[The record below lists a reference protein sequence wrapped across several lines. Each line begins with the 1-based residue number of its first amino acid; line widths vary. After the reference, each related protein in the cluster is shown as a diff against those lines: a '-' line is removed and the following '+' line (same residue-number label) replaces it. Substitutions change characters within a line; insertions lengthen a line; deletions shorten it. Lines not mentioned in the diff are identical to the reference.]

1 MIIFDNVSKVYPNG
15 VVGLKDIDL
24 TIEDGEFV
32 SIIGL
37 SGAGKSTLLRSINR
51 LAETTKGDIRSQS
64 FNLVKRSTVQKNV
77 LSGRLGYYS
86 TWKSILGLFTKE
98 DYQQTKEALEKVGL
112 SDKLQTRSDELSGG
126 QQQRV
131 SIARALVQQA
141 PIILADEPVASLDP
155 ITTQKVM
162 MDLKNINQTM
172 DKTVIVNLHSVPLAR
187 EFSTRVL
194 ALKAA
199 QVVFD
204 GRPDDLTDERLEQIY
219 GNAIFEEKAGEIDE
233 LERNRSL

>member
-1 MIIFDNVSKVYPNG
+1 
-15 VVGLKDIDL
+15 
-24 TIEDGEFV
+24 
-32 SIIGL
+32 
-37 SGAGKSTLLRSINR
+37 
-51 LAETTKGDIRSQS
+51 
-64 FNLVKRSTVQKNV
+64 
-77 LSGRLGYYS
+77 
-86 TWKSILGLFTKE
+86 
-98 DYQQTKEALEKVGL
+98 
-112 SDKLQTRSDELSGG
+112 
-126 QQQRV
+126 
-131 SIARALVQQA
+131 
-141 PIILADEPVASLDP
+141 
-155 ITTQKVM
+155 
-162 MDLKNINQTM
+162 M